1 MSARS
6 LRSRCVAGF
15 RDDRRVVNVMGR
27 GEMVI
32 GLALCVI
39 PPRSMPGWSIDASMC
54 GAMVEYLVEHGIS
67 RECVVVEK

>member
-15 RDDRRVVNVMGR
+15 RDDRRVVNAMGR

-39 PPRSMPGWSIDASMC
+39 PPRSMPGWSIDVPMRE
-54 GAMVEYLVEHGIS
+54 AMAEYLVEHGIS